1 MEASVRMVMKVG
13 AKYNWIGQLE
23 RLIYL
28 GKSNGGFGRWH
39 QFAKVDCPS
48 VIWCEVLDEDLPKPL
63 LQGREAVQ
71 RQKLNSLR
79 ADVKS
84 GMDELD
90 EGCYT
95 IFDQNFVDNLL
106 AETEQA
112 SNRSA

>member
-1 MEASVRMVMKVG
+1 MNISLTPDLDTWVEEQVKAGSYLCATEVICEA
-13 AKYNWIGQLE
+13 L
-23 RLIYL
+23 
-28 GKSNGGFGRWH
+28 
-39 QFAKVDCPS
+39 
-48 VIWCEVLDEDLPKPL
+48 PL